1 MKDIVKIQAPGL
13 EKLNNAEFVAFM
25 TRFDE
30 LVSKAGTLEGEEEK
44 SALGFAITELEA
56 FGSDLNLIKDLVDQS
71 RISDYTAQL
80 LGIDKERD
88 EWVVS
93 LFAEVRS
100 GKVSKVASRR
110 EAAISLYNVIKPY
123 IGCYRLPGMQET
135 SKIEGLLIDLKKPE
149 NTSLVTTLGLNEII
163 VGLEE
168 TNGEYA
174 ILMAKRTEENAAA
187 RLEETKSVRARM
199 IKLYDYMSTMAFV
212 QSVAHPTEATAAFV
226 TSLNALIDEVNTRYN
241 QRIAQ
246 LNRKK
251 GEQPA

>member
-1 MKDIVKIQAPGL
+1 MKDIIKIQEIGL
-13 EKLNNAEFVAFM
+13 DKLNNAEFVAFM

-100 GKVSKVASRR
+100 GKASKPLFLCTISLNRTQVVIAWPACRKRVKSKVS
-110 EAAISLYNVIKPY
+110 
-123 IGCYRLPGMQET
+123 
-135 SKIEGLLIDLKKPE
+135 
-149 NTSLVTTLGLNEII
+149 
-163 VGLEE
+163 
-168 TNGEYA
+168 
-174 ILMAKRTEENAAA
+174 
-187 RLEETKSVRARM
+187 
-199 IKLYDYMSTMAFV
+199 
-212 QSVAHPTEATAAFV
+212 
-226 TSLNALIDEVNTRYN
+226 
-241 QRIAQ
+241 
-246 LNRKK
+246 
-251 GEQPA
+251 

>member
-100 GKVSKVASRR
+100 GKASKVASRR
-110 EAAISLYNVIKPY
+110 EAAISLYNIIKPY
-123 IGCYRLPGMQET
+123 TGCYRLAGMQET

-163 VGLEE
+163 VGLE

>member
-93 LFAEVRS
+93 LFAEVL
-100 GKVSKVASRR
+100 
-110 EAAISLYNVIKPY
+110 SLIH
-123 IGCYRLPGMQET
+123 I
-135 SKIEGLLIDLKKPE
+135 
-149 NTSLVTTLGLNEII
+149 
-163 VGLEE
+163 
-168 TNGEYA
+168 
-174 ILMAKRTEENAAA
+174 
-187 RLEETKSVRARM
+187 
-199 IKLYDYMSTMAFV
+199 
-212 QSVAHPTEATAAFV
+212 
-226 TSLNALIDEVNTRYN
+226 
-241 QRIAQ
+241 
-246 LNRKK
+246 
-251 GEQPA
+251 

>member
-1 MKDIVKIQAPGL
+1 MNDIIKIQEIGL
-13 EKLNNAEFVAFM
+13 DKLNNAEFVAFM

-56 FGSDLNLIKDLVDQS
+56 FDSDLNLIKDLVDQS

-80 LGIDKERD
+80 QGIDKERD

-93 LFAEVRS
+93 LFAEVH
-100 GKVSKVASRR
+100 
-110 EAAISLYNVIKPY
+110 
-123 IGCYRLPGMQET
+123 
-135 SKIEGLLIDLKKPE
+135 LKKPE
-149 NTSLVTTLGLNEII
+149 NISLVTTLGLNEII

-174 ILMAKRTEENAAA
+174 ILIAKRTEENAAA

-212 QSVAHPTEATAAFV
+212 QSVAHPTEVTAAFV
-226 TSLNALIDEVNTRYN
+226 SSLNALISEVNTRYN

-251 GEQPA
+251 DEQPA

>member
-1 MKDIVKIQAPGL
+1 MNDIIKIQEIGL
-13 EKLNNAEFVAFM
+13 DKLNNAEFVAFM

-80 LGIDKERD
+80 QGIDKERD

-100 GKVSKVASRR
+100 GKTSKVASRR
-110 EAAISLYNVIKPY
+110 EAAISLYNIIKPY
-123 IGCYRLPGMQET
+123 TGCYRLPGMQET

-212 QSVAHPTEATAAFV
+212 QSVAHPTEVTAAFV
-226 TSLNALIDEVNTRYN
+226 SSLNALISEVNTRYN

-251 GEQPA
+251 DEQPA